1 MTLNSRQQALC
12 QNMGQNKTDSDKLVT
27 LVRRKF
33 VLEEA
38 VISREEFDNYNKNM
52 RSSDFS
58 WRHIDWKDA
67 EWDEF
72 CEEKTYY
79 SAYEGDVTSFTDDI
93 VGWMCPDNDHRMSFE
108 PLKLLN
114 SDDYFDEFDE

>member
-1 MTLNSRQQALC
+1 MTLNPSRQAIC
-12 QNMGQNKTDSDKLVT
+12 QNMGQNKTDPDTLVT
-27 LVRRKF
+27 LVRRKL

-52 RSSDFS
+52 RSSNFS
-58 WRHIDWKDA
+58 WVDIDWKNA
-67 EWDEF
+67 EWDDF

-93 VGWMCPDNDHRMSFE
+93 VGWMMPDHDHRMSFE
-108 PLKLLN
+108 PLTLLN
-114 SDDYFDEFDE
+114 SDDYFDEFNE

>member
-1 MTLNSRQQALC
+1 MTLNPSRQAIC
-12 QNMGQNKTDSDKLVT
+12 QNMGQNKTDPDTLVT
-27 LVRRKF
+27 LVRRKL

-58 WRHIDWKDA
+58 WVDIDWKNA
-67 EWDEF
+67 EWDDF

-93 VGWMCPDNDHRMSFE
+93 VGWMQPDPDHRMSFE
-108 PLKLLN
+108 PLTILN
-114 SDDYFDEFDE
+114 SDDYFDEFNE

>member
-1 MTLNSRQQALC
+1 MTLNSHQQALC

-38 VISREEFDNYNKNM
+38 VISREQFDNYNKNM
-52 RSSDFS
+52 RSGDFS
-58 WRHIDWKDA
+58 WVDIDWKNA
-67 EWDEF
+67 EWDDF
-72 CEEKTYY
+72 CEEQTYY

-93 VGWMCPDNDHRMSFE
+93 VGWMQPDPDHRMSFE
-108 PLKLLN
+108 PLTILN
-114 SDDYFDEFDE
+114 SDDYFDEFNE

>member
-1 MTLNSRQQALC
+1 MTLNPHQQAFC

-38 VISREEFDNYNKNM
+38 VITREEFDNYNKNM

-58 WRHIDWKDA
+58 WVDIDWKDA
-67 EWDEF
+67 EWDDF

-108 PLKLLN
+108 PLTLLN
-114 SDDYFDEFDE
+114 SDDYFDQFDE

>member
-58 WRHIDWKDA
+58 WVDIDWKDA
-67 EWDEF
+67 EWDDF

-93 VGWMCPDNDHRMSFE
+93 VGWMCPDHDHRMSFE
-108 PLKLLN
+108 PLSLLN
-114 SDDYFDEFDE
+114 SDDYFDQFDE

>member
-1 MTLNSRQQALC
+1 MTLNPSRQAIC
-12 QNMGQNKTDSDKLVT
+12 QNMGQNKTDPDTLVT
-27 LVRRKF
+27 LVRRKL

-52 RSSDFS
+52 RSSNFS
-58 WRHIDWKDA
+58 WVDIDWKNA
-67 EWDEF
+67 EWDDF

-93 VGWMCPDNDHRMSFE
+93 VGWMQPDPDHRMSFE
-108 PLKLLN
+108 PLTLLN
-114 SDDYFDEFDE
+114 SDDYFDEFAE